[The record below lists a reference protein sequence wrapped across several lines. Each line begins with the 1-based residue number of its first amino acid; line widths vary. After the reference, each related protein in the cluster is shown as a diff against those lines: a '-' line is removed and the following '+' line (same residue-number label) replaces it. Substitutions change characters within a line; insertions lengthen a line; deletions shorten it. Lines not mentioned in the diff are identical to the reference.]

1 MEQVEY
7 PLFMHRLRT
16 LFYAFLG
23 TTLMSTVVSAS
34 TTIPPEP
41 SLRKSPAAWIG
52 FILMFLFFGVV
63 ITISLMTSKR
73 GHQD

>member
-1 MEQVEY
+1 MQQ
-7 PLFMHRLRT
+7 LRT

-23 TTLMSTVVSAS
+23 TTIVSSVVSAT

-52 FILMFLFFGVV
+52 FILMFLFFGIV